1 MITSTEKVL
10 VLWRWQGGKARLA
23 PWIANRLPPHRVY
36 GYRKAAHQYGFSVS
50 VLQRAMKKG
59 G

>member
-36 GYRKAAHQYGFSVS
+36 GYR
-50 VLQRAMKKG
+50 
-59 G
+59 